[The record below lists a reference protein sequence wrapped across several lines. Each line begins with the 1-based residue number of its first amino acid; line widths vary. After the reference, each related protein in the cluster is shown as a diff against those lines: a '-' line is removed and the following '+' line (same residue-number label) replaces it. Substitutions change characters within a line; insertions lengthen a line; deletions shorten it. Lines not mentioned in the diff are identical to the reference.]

1 MAKAVFHTLTIL
13 LCLFSSSVLSQQT
26 LAQDDDQVLSDLE
39 GPAQDF
45 SPTGFFQGPIRIP
58 DIVRFR
64 KLPHRMNYEPFIADP
79 IRIYELGKD
88 YVPMCVRV
96 LAESTDP
103 EVTEVTAL
111 QLYRIAREN
120 LADISSAEANLKN
133 LLTTSSSPRIR
144 SACAL
149 AIAAGG
155 MKALAPELLT
165 HTATAADTERVI
177 VESALA
183 SWKYAPAKE
192 LWRKRIASWPESATA
207 VRLAC
212 EGLAAINDTESA
224 AQLQKVATDSTA
236 DYLKR
241 IASATAAAKLNP
253 TESTVQADG
262 LLKRS
267 ETERLIGVA
276 FLDSQDTRAL
286 ETAAKLCSDPEDS
299 VAAAAWQL
307 VFRQKPE
314 LLQPLLD
321 NGRVHNDAVVRMTA
335 ARVMRLFPD
344 AQRVTWLHQ
353 QLSDV
358 HIQVRNV
365 ARQQLKL
372 VAADKAELKEQMIGL
387 CADSLKPD
395 SKDWQGIEQALILLG
410 QLRASAF
417 SAQCVDLLNYPRNE
431 VMVSAGWLIH
441 LFPDVAV
448 RELVLKAALDAETMI
463 YDPKE
468 ETREHGL
475 KQAFLFQYLGIM
487 RVKEIEETLAKQFSK
502 GVPGA
507 LERRGA
513 SMWALGLLH
522 EKMPDPA
529 LAARFHERIQDR
541 SSPNPERAIVR
552 RFSLVA
558 LGMMR
563 STASQP
569 IVEEAWQIDDASEGL
584 RGAARWTHPL
594 VGLKL
599 PEPIGPYLYAIG
611 GWRLN
616 PYED

>member
-1 MAKAVFHTLTIL
+1 MAKAVFPTLAL
-13 LCLFSSSVLSQQT
+13 LFCLVSPGVLSWQVQ
-26 LAQDDDQVLSDLE
+26 AQDDNQVLSDLE
-39 GPAQDF
+39 GPTQDF
-45 SPTGFFQGPIRIP
+45 SPTGFFQGPIQIP
-58 DIVRFR
+58 DIARFR
-64 KLPHRMNYEPFIADP
+64 KLPHRMNYEPFISDP
-79 IRIYELGKD
+79 IRIYELGKN

-111 QLYRIAREN
+111 QLYRIAREQ

-133 LLTTSSSPRIR
+133 LLKTSKSTRIR

-149 AIAAGG
+149 AIAAGNL
-155 MKALAPELLT
+155 KALAPELLT

-177 VESALA
+177 IEVALA

-192 LWRKRIASWPESATA
+192 LWQKRIASWPESATA

-224 AQLQKVATDSTA
+224 AQLQKIATDSTF

-253 TESTVQADG
+253 AESTVQAQQ

-276 FLDSQDTRAL
+276 FLDSQDAQAL
-286 ETAAKLCSDPEDS
+286 ETAVKLCSDPEDS
-299 VAAAAWQL
+299 VASAAWQL

-344 AQRVTWLHQ
+344 AQRVTWLHL
-353 QLSDV
+353 QLSDI

-365 ARQQLKL
+365 ARQQLKI
-372 VAADKAELKEQMIGL
+372 VSMDKADLKEQMIGL

-395 SKDWQGIEQALILLG
+395 SKDWQGIEQSLILLG

-417 SAQCVDLLNYPRNE
+417 SALCIDLLNYPRNE

-448 RELVLKAALDAETMI
+448 RELVLKGALDAETMI

-468 ETREHGL
+468 EGREHGL

-487 RVKEIEETLAKQFSK
+487 RVKEIEETMAKNFSK
-502 GVPGA
+502 AVPGA

-522 EKMPDPA
+522 EKMPDTA
-529 LAARFHERIQDR
+529 LAGRFHERIQDR

-563 STASQP
+563 STESQP
-569 IVEEAWQIDDASEGL
+569 IVQEAWMIDDASEGL
-584 RGAARWTHPL
+584 RGAARWAHPL

-599 PEPIGPYLYAIG
+599 PEPIAPYLYAIG

>member
-13 LCLFSSSVLSQQT
+13 FCLVSPCVLSQQT

-39 GPAQDF
+39 GPSPDF

-64 KLPHRMNYEPFIADP
+64 KLPHRMNYEPFITDP

-111 QLYRIAREN
+111 QLYRIARER
-120 LADISSAEANLKN
+120 LADISSAEANLKK
-133 LLTTSSSPRIR
+133 LLTTSSSPRVR
-144 SACAL
+144 NACGL
-149 AIAAGG
+149 AIAAGDL
-155 MKALAPELLT
+155 KTLAPELLT
-165 HTATAADTERVI
+165 HTATAADTDRVI
-177 VESALA
+177 IETALA
-183 SWKYAPAKE
+183 AWKYAPAQE

-253 TESTVQADG
+253 AESTVQAEG

-276 FLDSQDTRAL
+276 FLDSQDAKAL
-286 ETAAKLCSDPEDS
+286 ETAAKLCGDPEDS

-344 AQRVTWLHQ
+344 SQRVTWLHL

-372 VAADKAELKEQMIGL
+372 VATDKAELKEQMIGL

-395 SKDWQGIEQALILLG
+395 SKDWQGIEQSLILLG

-448 RELVLKAALDAETMI
+448 RELVLKAALDAEAMI

-468 ETREHGL
+468 EPREHGL

-487 RVKEIEETLAKQFSK
+487 RVKEIEETLARQFSK

-522 EKMPDPA
+522 EKVPDPA

-563 STASQP
+563 STESQP
-569 IVEEAWQIDDASEGL
+569 IVEESWQIDDASEGL
-584 RGAARWTHPL
+584 RGAARWAHPL